1 MRSPK
6 LGGSARRQYYRYCAG
21 YTQGFVEDMLHRL
34 NLPADAIVV
43 DPWNGAGT
51 TTAAAAAFGLTAMGY
66 DINPAAVVIGRAR
79 LLGSDVANSLVP
91 IAVEICERARMHPVA
106 PSDND
111 LLSLNPPNNR
121 SFLRRG

>member
-1 MRSPK
+1 
-6 LGGSARRQYYRYCAG
+6 
-21 YTQGFVEDMLHRL
+21 MLHWL